1 MATSSM
7 PRSFKTWET
16 IINNKLKNMVKQ
28 KKEDPLPLT
37 NIGKTA
43 EMLRQINEGRKK
55 SVKKMKTAF

>member
-1 MATSSM
+1 M

-43 EMLRQINEGRKK
+43 EMLRQINEGRKNQL
-55 SVKKMKTAF
+55 KK